1 MSYDDEPRR
10 TISGVSCKRRIDHW
24 PTNPQRE
31 GTMPSSTA
39 DPNAAAHA
47 ALFSKIAKQHGTD
60 KAAAIV
66 ARIQQA
72 ERAGAIRWCRSS
84 FVVSVGPFAFQ

>member
-1 MSYDDEPRR
+1 M
-10 TISGVSCKRRIDHW
+10 
-24 PTNPQRE
+24 
-31 GTMPSSTA
+31 
-39 DPNAAAHA
+39 
-47 ALFSKIAKQHGTD
+47 IAKQHGTD

-84 FVVSVGPFAFQ
+84 FVLSVDPSAFQ